1 MAMLEMERSK
11 DEVIDLLNRIVELE
25 LARAVR
31 YTQIR
36 S

>member
-25 LARAVR
+25 LAGAVR